1 MKLRTLITV
10 FTILTLLYQPV
21 RAQEYGTA
29 IGVRLGS
36 LTAGFN
42 VKSFLNT
49 SGAIEGIV
57 GIGHHSV
64 TITGLYEKHHPI
76 HSAEGLN
83 WYVGAG
89 GHVGFFNHHGT
100 YLRYK
105 YKDEKYYVYHEDDN
119 AVVPGVD
126 LIIGLEWKIPRA
138 PLTLGID
145 LKPQIDF
152 HHGAHSYFDAAFNVR
167 YIL

>member
-1 MKLRTLITV
+1 MKLRNFITA

-29 IGVRLGS
+29 LGVRLGS

-42 VKSFLNT
+42 IKSFVST
-49 SGAIEGIV
+49 SGAIECIIGL
-57 GIGHHSV
+57 GHHSV
-64 TITGLYEKHHPI
+64 TITGLYEKHHTI
-76 HSAEGLN
+76 NSADGLS

-89 GHVGFFNHHGT
+89 AHVGFFDHHGT

-105 YKDEKYYVYHEDDN
+105 HKDEKYYVYHDDDN
-119 AVVPGVD
+119 AVIPGVD
-126 LIIGLEWKIPRA
+126 VIIGLEWKIPRA
-138 PLTLGID
+138 PLKLGMD

-152 HHGAHSYFDAAFNVR
+152 HHGAHSYFDAAINLR